1 MGGAPRAHPFLFRSV
16 VAPARVPAAPPPAA
30 PALLI
35 ARLADV
41 DLPATD
47 VATVHLGDGL
57 ARLARRAHLDEAE
70 ATRTAGVAVGD
81 DRGRLAR
88 PHLREQRLEL
98 RAGGRKG

>member
-1 MGGAPRAHPFLFRSV
+1 MVARHEARNHFPVRSV
-16 VAPARVPAAPPPAA
+16 AAAARVSAASSPAAPP
-30 PALLI
+30 LLV

-41 DLPATD
+41 DLPATNI
-47 VATVHLGDGL
+47 ATVQLRDGP
-57 ARLARRAHLDEAE
+57 ARLTRRAHLDESE

-98 RAGGRKG
+98 RAGGRK